1 MTRTTL
7 TPTTATT
14 ARTTE
19 PAAATAQTATSQPSR
34 REETVTVAR
43 SANLS
48 RPGRALLALVALLA
62 VIFGSIA
69 LGVTTSNAQWT
80 PKLALDLEGGTQVI
94 LSPKPQAGEEGKITS
109 KQITDAV
116 KIIRQRVN
124 GSGVSEAEV
133 TTEGSGTSQSIV
145 VSLPG
150 TPDQKTL
157 DLVKA
162 SAELM
167 FRPVLV
173 AADAAPAP
181 AATATPT
188 PSASSSGTATPK
200 ATATKKATA
209 TPKPSATNGRIVPK
223 ALTKAAAI
231 TGSTAPAADPSAA
244 AVTDP
249 SAPAVDPSAAATD
262 PNAAT
267 SDPNAA
273 AAGTASDLA
282 QITEAL
288 YNQFTA
294 ENCSDLEKIQTA
306 PQDPKKP
313 IITCESD
320 GSVKYILGPVEVRG
334 TNIKSATS
342 GMGTTSQGASNGQWL
357 VNLDFDGPGTK
368 AFAAVTERLAGL
380 TGAQN
385 QFAIVLDQLV
395 ISAPTTNERIPG
407 GTAQISGNFT
417 QASATALADQLKFG
431 ALPVTFQ
438 VDTQSQVSA
447 LLGGEQLERG
457 LLAGLIGLI
466 LVVLYSL
473 LQYRAL
479 GLVTVFSLLI
489 AGTFTYGLVVLLGWS
504 QGFRLS
510 LSGVTGLIVAIGI
523 TADSFIVYFE
533 RVRDEV
539 REGRPL
545 RSAVEAAW
553 LRARRTILI
562 SDAVSFLAAV
572 VLYVLAVGG
581 VRGFAFTLGLTT
593 LIDVLVVFLFTK
605 PAVTLLSRT
614 HFFGGGHPLSGF
626 APAQLGRPAPA
637 YAGRG
642 KVRTPAEQL
651 SGPVEK
657 DAPAAPARTGGGQS
671 IAARRAARLAEEKR
685 LAEEQGT
692 DLKDDD
698 PGGSGGSGT
707 NRVAAGRS
715 TKTRRDV

>member
-1 MTRTTL
+1 M
-7 TPTTATT
+7 
-14 ARTTE
+14 
-19 PAAATAQTATSQPSR
+19 
-34 REETVTVAR
+34 AR
-43 SANLS
+43 SANAS

-69 LGVTTSNAQWT
+69 LGATTSDGQWT
-80 PKLALDLEGGTQVI
+80 PKLALDLDGGTQLI
-94 LSPKPQAGEEGKITS
+94 LSPKPAAGEAGKITA

-124 GSGVSEAEV
+124 GTGVSEAEV

-150 TPDQKTL
+150 TPDKKTL
-157 DLVKA
+157 DLVKK

-181 AATATPT
+181 TATVTPT
-188 PSASSSGTATPK
+188 PSGTATPK
-200 ATATKKATA
+200 ATSTSKAKSTSKA
-209 TPKPSATNGRIVPK
+209 TPKASATNGRIVPQ
-223 ALTKAAAI
+223 ALTKAAA
-231 TGSTAPAADPSAA
+231 TKPATAAASDPSAA
-244 AVTDP
+244 ASDP
-249 SAPAVDPSAAATD
+249 SAAAVDPSAAAVD
-262 PNAAT
+262 PNAAPA
-267 SDPNAA
+267 DPNAA
-273 AAGTASDLA
+273 ASAGTASDLA

-288 YNQFTA
+288 GNQFTK
-294 ENCSDLEKIQTA
+294 EDCSDLDALQSA
-306 PQDPKKP
+306 PQDPSKP
-313 IITCESD
+313 IVTCESD
-320 GSVKYILGPVEVRG
+320 GTVKYILGPAEVRG
-334 TNIKSATS
+334 TNIKSATA

-357 VNLDFDGPGTK
+357 VDLNFDGPGTK
-368 AFAAVTERLAGL
+368 AFAKVTERLAGL

-407 GTAQISGNFT
+407 GTAQISGSFT

-438 VDTQSQVSA
+438 VDTQNDVSA

-466 LVVLYSL
+466 LVVIYSL

-489 AGTFTYGLVVLLGWS
+489 AGAFTYGLVVLLGTT

-510 LSGVTGLIVAIGI
+510 LSGVAGLIVAIGI

-553 LRARRTILI
+553 VRARRTILI

-614 HFFGGGHPLSGF
+614 HFFGGGHRLSGF
-626 APAQLGRPAPA
+626 APEQLGRTAPA

-642 KVRTPAEQL
+642 RVRTPADQD
-651 SGPVEK
+651 
-657 DAPAAPARTGGGQS
+657 DAGLARQEASTGSVRGGQS
-671 IAARRAARLAEEKR
+671 IAARRAARLAEEER
-685 LAEEQGT
+685 GT
-692 DLKDDD
+692 DPTDDD
-698 PGGSGGSGT
+698 PGGGSGT
-707 NRVAAGRS
+707 DRVSAGRS
-715 TKTRRDV
+715 TKTRKDV

>member
-1 MTRTTL
+1 
-7 TPTTATT
+7 
-14 ARTTE
+14 
-19 PAAATAQTATSQPSR
+19 
-34 REETVTVAR
+34 VAR
-43 SANLS
+43 SANAS
-48 RPGRALLALVALLA
+48 RPGRALSVLVALLA

-69 LGVTTSNAQWT
+69 LGATTSNAQWT
-80 PKLALDLEGGTQVI
+80 PQLGLDLKGGTQII

-109 KQITDAV
+109 KQIADAV

-124 GSGVSEAEV
+124 GTGVSEAEV
-133 TTEGSGTSQSIV
+133 TTEGSGTSASIV

-150 TPDQKTL
+150 VPDQKTL

-162 SAELM
+162 SAELT

-181 AATATPT
+181 TATATPT
-188 PSASSSGTATPK
+188 PTASGSATPKPSASKKASSS
-200 ATATKKATA
+200 A
-209 TPKPSATNGRIVPK
+209 TPKPSATNGRIVPQ
-223 ALTKAAAI
+223 ALTKAASTAAP
-231 TGSTAPAADPSAA
+231 TGGSTAAAAADPSAA
-244 AVTDP
+244 A
-249 SAPAVDPSAAATD
+249 ADPSAAAAD
-262 PNAAT
+262 PSAAAADPSAT
-267 SDPNAA
+267 ADPNAA

-282 QITEAL
+282 QITEAIG
-288 YNQFTA
+288 NQFTA
-294 ENCSDLEKIQTA
+294 ETCTDLEKVQTA

-313 IITCESD
+313 IVTCETD

-334 TNIKSATS
+334 TDIKSATS

-357 VNLDFDGPGTK
+357 VNLDFNGPGTK
-368 AFAAVTERLAGL
+368 AFAAVTERLATL

-417 QASATALADQLKFG
+417 QTTATALADQLKFG
-431 ALPVTFQ
+431 ALPVSFQ
-438 VDTQSQVSA
+438 VDTQNTISA
-447 LLGGEQLERG
+447 LLGGSDLKHG
-457 LLAGLIGLI
+457 LIAGLIGLI
-466 LVVLYSL
+466 LVVIYSL

-479 GLVTVFSLLI
+479 GLVTVLSLLT
-489 AGTFTYGLVVLLGWS
+489 AGVLTYGLVVLLGWS

-510 LSGVTGLIVAIGI
+510 LAGVTGLIVAIGI

-572 VLYVLAVGG
+572 VLYVLAVGN

-642 KVRTPAEQL
+642 RVRTPAEQVN
-651 SGPVEK
+651 GPAEK
-657 DAPAAPARTGGGQS
+657 GAPAGPARSGQS
-671 IAARRAARLAEEKR
+671 IAARRAARLAEEN
-685 LAEEQGT
+685 LAT
-692 DLKDDD
+692 DQHDD
-698 PGGSGGSGT
+698 PGGSDTDPVS
-707 NRVAAGRS
+707 AGR

>member
-1 MTRTTL
+1 M
-7 TPTTATT
+7 
-14 ARTTE
+14 
-19 PAAATAQTATSQPSR
+19 
-34 REETVTVAR
+34 AR
-43 SANLS
+43 SANAS
-48 RPGRALLALVALLA
+48 RPGRALFVLIALIA

-69 LGVTTSNAQWT
+69 LGATTSNAQWT
-80 PKLALDLEGGTQVI
+80 PKLGLDLKGGTQII
-94 LSPKPQAGEEGKITS
+94 LSPKPQAGEEGKITA
-109 KQITDAV
+109 KQIADAV

-133 TTEGSGTSQSIV
+133 TTEGSGTSASIV

-150 TPDQKTL
+150 VPDQKTL
-157 DLVKA
+157 DLVKK

-181 AATATPT
+181 TATGTPT
-188 PSASSSGTATPK
+188 PSASGTATPK
-200 ATATKKATA
+200 PSASKKASTSKKA
-209 TPKPSATNGRIVPK
+209 TPKPSATNGRIVPQ
-223 ALTKAAAI
+223 ALTKAAA
-231 TGSTAPAADPSAA
+231 TTAPTADSSAA
-244 AVTDP
+244 AA
-249 SAPAVDPSAAATD
+249 SDPSAAATD
-262 PNAAT
+262 PSAAAVDP
-267 SDPNAA
+267 SAAAADPNAA
-273 AAGTASDLA
+273 ATADPNAAATGTASDLA

-288 YNQFTA
+288 GKQFTD
-294 ENCSDLEKIQTA
+294 ENCSNLEAVQSA

-313 IITCESD
+313 IVTCESD
-320 GSVKYILGPVEVRG
+320 GTVKYILGPVEVRG
-334 TNIKSATS
+334 TDIKSATS

-357 VNLDFDGPGTK
+357 VNLDFNGPGTK

-417 QASATALADQLKFG
+417 QTTATALADQLKFG

-438 VDTQSQVSA
+438 IDTQNQISA
-447 LLGGEQLERG
+447 LLGGSDLQHG

-466 LVVLYSL
+466 LVVIYSL

-479 GLVTVFSLLI
+479 GLVTVFSLVT
-489 AGTFTYGLVVLLGWS
+489 AGVLTYGLVVLLGWS

-510 LSGVTGLIVAIGI
+510 LAGVTGLIVAIGI

-562 SDAVSFLAAV
+562 SDTVSFLAAV
-572 VLYVLAVGG
+572 VLYVLAVGN

-626 APAQLGRPAPA
+626 APAQLGRVAPA

-642 KVRTPAEQL
+642 RVRTPAEQV
-651 SGPVEK
+651 SGLAEEK
-657 DAPAAPARTGGGQS
+657 GVPSEPTRSGQS
-671 IAARRAARLAEEKR
+671 IAARRAARLAEEK
-685 LAEEQGT
+685 LGT
-692 DLKDDD
+692 SQDDD
-698 PGGSGGSGT
+698 PGGSDTHPVS
-707 NRVAAGRS
+707 AGRS

>member
-1 MTRTTL
+1 
-7 TPTTATT
+7 
-14 ARTTE
+14 
-19 PAAATAQTATSQPSR
+19 
-34 REETVTVAR
+34 
-43 SANLS
+43 
-48 RPGRALLALVALLA
+48 VALLA

-69 LGVTTSNAQWT
+69 LGATTAEGQWT
-80 PKLALDLEGGTQVI
+80 PKLALDLEGGTQII
-94 LSPKPQAGEEGKITS
+94 LKPKPAAGEEGKVTA

-124 GSGVSEAEV
+124 GTGVSEAEV
-133 TTEGSGTSQSIV
+133 TTEGSGNSQSIV

-150 TPDQKTL
+150 VPDEKTL
-157 DLVKA
+157 NLVKQ
-162 SAELM
+162 SAELT

-181 AATATPT
+181 VPTATPQPSTSATATPK
-188 PSASSSGTATPK
+188 PGASSSPK
-200 ATATKKATA
+200 ATTKA
-209 TPKPSATNGRIVPK
+209 TPKPSATNGRIVPQ
-223 ALTKAAAI
+223 ALTKAAA
-231 TGSTAPAADPSAA
+231 TSPAKPSAAAAAPSAA
-244 AVTDP
+244 AVEP
-249 SAPAVDPSAAATD
+249 SAPAVDP
-262 PNAAT
+262 NAQPA
-267 SDPNAA
+267 DPNAA
-273 AAGTASDLA
+273 AKGTASDLA
-282 QITEAL
+282 QITEAIGK
-288 YNQFTA
+288 QFTE
-294 ENCSDLEKIQTA
+294 ENCSDLEKVQLA

-313 IITCESD
+313 IVTCETD
-320 GSVKYILGPVEVRG
+320 GTVKYILGPVEVRG

-342 GMGTTSQGASNGQWL
+342 GMGTTSQGAANGQWM
-357 VNLDFDGPGTK
+357 VNLDFDGPGTD
-368 AFAAVTERLAGL
+368 AFAKVTERLAGL

-417 QASATALADQLKFG
+417 QTTATALADQLKFG
-431 ALPVTFQ
+431 ALPVSFEVAT
-438 VDTQSQVSA
+438 SNQVSA
-447 LLGGEQLERG
+447 LLGGSELKNG

-466 LVVLYSL
+466 LVVVYSL

-489 AGTFTYGLVVLLGWS
+489 AGVFTYGLVVLLGS
-504 QGFRLS
+504 TQGFRLS
-510 LSGVTGLIVAIGI
+510 LAGVTGLIVAIGI

-553 LRARRTILI
+553 VRARRTILI

-572 VLYVLAVGG
+572 VLYVLAVGN

-614 HFFGGGHPLSGF
+614 HFFGAGHPLSGF
-626 APAQLGRPAPA
+626 SPAQLGHSAPA

-642 KVRTPAEQL
+642 RVRTPAEQVDGL
-651 SGPVEK
+651 VEK
-657 DAPAAPARTGGGQS
+657 GAPTGATRSKEGS
-671 IAARRAARLAEEKR
+671 IAARRAARLAEEKQ
-685 LAEEQGT
+685 AIGT
-692 DLKDDD
+692 MDDD
-698 PGGSGGSGT
+698 PGGSGSGT
-707 NRVAAGRS
+707 DRVTAGRN
-715 TKTRRDV
+715 TNTRRDV

>member
-1 MTRTTL
+1 M
-7 TPTTATT
+7 
-14 ARTTE
+14 
-19 PAAATAQTATSQPSR
+19 
-34 REETVTVAR
+34 AR
-43 SANLS
+43 SANAS
-48 RPGRALLALVALLA
+48 RPGRALFALVALIA

-69 LGVTTSNAQWT
+69 LGATTSNAQWT
-80 PKLALDLEGGTQVI
+80 PKLGLDLKGGTQVI
-94 LSPKPQAGEEGKITS
+94 LKPKPQAGEEGKITS
-109 KQITDAV
+109 QQITDAV

-133 TTEGSGTSQSIV
+133 TTEGSGTSARIV

-150 TPDQKTL
+150 VPDQKTL

-162 SAELM
+162 SAELT

-181 AATATPT
+181 TPTATGTPEPT
-188 PSASSSGTATPK
+188 PSGSATATPK
-200 ATATKKATA
+200 ASTKASPSV

-223 ALTKAAAI
+223 ALTKAAA
-231 TGSTAPAADPSAA
+231 TTAPTASAADPSAA
-244 AVTDP
+244 ASDP
-249 SAPAVDPSAAATD
+249 SAPAVDPSAAAD

-267 SDPNAA
+267 PDPNAA
-273 AAGTASDLA
+273 AKGTASDLA
-282 QITEAL
+282 QITDAL
-288 YNQFTA
+288 GKQFTE
-294 ENCSDLEKIQTA
+294 ENCSNLEAVQSA

-313 IITCESD
+313 IVTCETD

-417 QASATALADQLKFG
+417 QTTATALADQLKFG
-431 ALPVTFQ
+431 ALPVSFQ
-438 VDTQSQVSA
+438 VDTQSQISA
-447 LLGGEQLERG
+447 LLGGSDLEHG

-466 LVVLYSL
+466 LVVIYSL

-479 GLVTVFSLLI
+479 GFVTVFSLAT
-489 AGTFTYGLVVLLGWS
+489 AGVLTYGLVVLLGWS

-510 LSGVTGLIVAIGI
+510 LAGVCGLIVAIGI

-545 RSAVEAAW
+545 KSAVEAAW

-562 SDAVSFLAAV
+562 SDTVSFLAAV
-572 VLYVLAVGG
+572 VLYILAVGN

-593 LIDVLVVFLFTK
+593 LIDVIVVFLFTK

-626 APAQLGRPAPA
+626 APTQLGRVAAPA

-642 KVRTPAEQL
+642 RVRTPVEQVGGL
-651 SGPVEK
+651 AEK
-657 DAPAAPARTGGGQS
+657 DAAASPARSGQS
-671 IAARRAARLAEEKR
+671 IAARRAAARK
-685 LAEEQGT
+685 AEEQRGT
-692 DLKDDD
+692 D
-698 PGGSGGSGT
+698 PGGGT
-707 NRVAAGRS
+707 GTDRVSAGR
-715 TKTRRDV
+715 TTDTRRDV

>member
-1 MTRTTL
+1 
-7 TPTTATT
+7 
-14 ARTTE
+14 
-19 PAAATAQTATSQPSR
+19 
-34 REETVTVAR
+34 
-43 SANLS
+43 
-48 RPGRALLALVALLA
+48 

-69 LGVTTSNAQWT
+69 LGVATSNAQWT
-80 PKLALDLEGGTQVI
+80 PKLALDLEGGTQLI
-94 LSPKPQAGEEGKITS
+94 LSPKPQAGEEGKITA

-157 DLVKA
+157 DLVKK

-181 AATATPT
+181 TATPT
-188 PSASSSGTATPK
+188 PSASGTATPKASGTATPK
-200 ATATKKATA
+200 ATASKKAA
-209 TPKPSATNGRIVPK
+209 VTPKPSTTNGRIVPK
-223 ALTKAAAI
+223 ALTKAAAT
-231 TGSTAPAADPSAA
+231 TGPTASAANPTAPAANPSAA
-244 AVTDP
+244 P
-249 SAPAVDPSAAATD
+249 TD

-267 SDPNAA
+267 TDPNAA
-273 AAGTASDLA
+273 AAGTASDLK

-294 ENCSDLEKIQTA
+294 ENCSDLEKVQSA

-313 IITCESD
+313 IVTCESD

-342 GMGTTSQGASNGQWL
+342 GMGTTRQGASNGQWL
-357 VNLDFDGPGTK
+357 VDLNFDGPGTK
-368 AFAAVTERLAGL
+368 AFAAVTDRLAGL

-395 ISAPTTNERIPG
+395 ISAPTTNERIPN

-417 QASATALADQLKFG
+417 QESATALADQLKFG

-438 VDTQSQVSA
+438 VDTSNKVSA
-447 LLGGEQLERG
+447 LLGGEQLQRG

-466 LVVLYSL
+466 LVVIYSL

-489 AGTFTYGLVVLLGWS
+489 AGTFTYGLVVLLGWT

-605 PAVTLLSRT
+605 PMVTLLSRT

-626 APAQLGRPAPA
+626 GPVQLGRPAPA

-657 DAPAAPARTGGGQS
+657 GAPAAPARTGGGQS

>member
-1 MTRTTL
+1 
-7 TPTTATT
+7 
-14 ARTTE
+14 
-19 PAAATAQTATSQPSR
+19 
-34 REETVTVAR
+34 VAR
-43 SANLS
+43 SANAS

-69 LGVTTSNAQWT
+69 LGATTSDGQWT
-80 PKLALDLEGGTQVI
+80 PKLALDLEGGTQII
-94 LSPKPQAGEEGKITS
+94 LSPKPAAGEEGKITA

-133 TTEGSGTSQSIV
+133 TTEGSGNSQSIV

-150 TPDQKTL
+150 VPDQKTVN
-157 DLVKA
+157 LVKA
-162 SAELM
+162 SAELT

-173 AADAAPAP
+173 AAEAAPAP
-181 AATATPT
+181 VPTPTPT
-188 PSASSSGTATPK
+188 PSGSATPK
-200 ATATKKATA
+200 ATETGKAKP
-209 TPKPSATNGRIVPK
+209 TPKPSATNGRVVPQ
-223 ALTKAAAI
+223 ALTKAA
-231 TGSTAPAADPSAA
+231 GTAGPTAAAGDPSQAADPSAA
-244 AVTDP
+244 AVDP
-249 SAPAVDPSAAATD
+249 STPAVDPNT
-262 PNAAT
+262 PPV
-267 SDPNAA
+267 DPNAA
-273 AAGTASDLA
+273 AAGTASDLS
-282 QITEAL
+282 QIDEAL
-288 YNQFTA
+288 SKQFT
-294 ENCSDLEKIQTA
+294 EEDCSDLEAVQTA
-306 PQDPKKP
+306 KQDLTKP
-313 IITCESD
+313 IVTCETD
-320 GSVKYILGPVEVRG
+320 GTVKYILGPVEVRG

-357 VNLDFDGPGTK
+357 VNLEFDGTGTK
-368 AFAAVTERLAGL
+368 AFADVTSRLASL

-417 QASATALADQLKFG
+417 QTTATALADQLKFG
-431 ALPVTFQ
+431 ALPVSFQ
-438 VDTQSQVSA
+438 VDTQNQVSA
-447 LLGGEQLERG
+447 LLGGEQLQRG

-466 LVVLYSL
+466 LVVIYSL

-479 GLVTVFSLLI
+479 GMVTVFSLLI
-489 AGTFTYGLVVLLGWS
+489 AGVFAYGLVVLLGTT
-504 QGFRLS
+504 QGYRLS

-605 PAVTLLSRT
+605 PAVTVLSRT
-614 HFFGGGHPLSGF
+614 HFFSAGHPLSGF
-626 APAQLGRPAPA
+626 APEQLGRVGTP

-642 KVRTPAEQL
+642 RVRTPVDTQADQG
-651 SGPVEK
+651 SGLVEK
-657 DAPAAPARTGGGQS
+657 GAPTGRARDGQS
-671 IAARRAARLAEEKR
+671 IAARRAARLAEQ
-685 LAEEQGT
+685 QGA
-692 DLKDDD
+692 DPQDDD
-698 PGGSGGSGT
+698 PGGSDGSGT
-707 NRVAAGRS
+707 NRVAAGRL
-715 TKTRRDV
+715 TKTRKDV

>member
-1 MTRTTL
+1 M
-7 TPTTATT
+7 
-14 ARTTE
+14 
-19 PAAATAQTATSQPSR
+19 
-34 REETVTVAR
+34 AR
-43 SANLS
+43 SANAS
-48 RPGRALLALVALLA
+48 RPSRALLALVALLA

-69 LGVTTSNAQWT
+69 LGATTSDGQWT
-80 PKLALDLEGGTQVI
+80 PKLALDLEGGTQII
-94 LSPKPQAGEEGKITS
+94 LSPKPQAGEAGKITAQ
-109 KQITDAV
+109 QITDAV

-124 GSGVSEAEV
+124 GTGVSEAEV
-133 TTEGSGTSQSIV
+133 TTEGSGTSASIV

-150 TPDQKTL
+150 VPDQKTL
-157 DLVKA
+157 DLVKK
-162 SAELM
+162 SAELT

-173 AADAAPAP
+173 AADAAPVVTP
-181 AATATPT
+181 TATATPE
-188 PSASSSGTATPK
+188 PSASGTATPK
-200 ATATKKATA
+200 ATPKASATTEA
-209 TPKPSATNGRIVPK
+209 TPKPSETNGRIVPQ
-223 ALTKAAAI
+223 ALTKAAA
-231 TGSTAPAADPSAA
+231 TTAATPDATASAADPSATEA
-244 AVTDP
+244 ADP
-249 SAPAVDPSAAATD
+249 TAD
-262 PNAAT
+262 PNATTA
-267 SDPNAA
+267 DPNAA
-273 AAGTASDLA
+273 AAGTASDLS

-288 YNQFTA
+288 YKQFTD
-294 ENCSDLEKIQTA
+294 ETCSDLDAVQSA
-306 PQDPKKP
+306 PQDPKKV
-313 IITCESD
+313 IVTCESD
-320 GSVKYILGPVEVRG
+320 GTVKYLLGPVEVRG
-334 TNIKSATS
+334 TNIKSATA

-385 QFAIVLDQLV
+385 QFAIVLDQVV

-417 QASATALADQLKFG
+417 QTTATALADQLKFG
-431 ALPVTFQ
+431 ALPVSFQ
-438 VDTQSQVSA
+438 VDTQNQVSA

-457 LLAGLIGLI
+457 LLAGLIGMI
-466 LVVLYSL
+466 LVVIYSL

-489 AGTFTYGLVVLLGWS
+489 AGTFAYGLVVLLGWS

-510 LSGVTGLIVAIGI
+510 LSGVAGLIVAIGI

-572 VLYVLAVGG
+572 VLYILAVGG

-605 PAVTLLSRT
+605 PTVTLLSRT

-626 APAQLGRPAPA
+626 APEQLGRTTAA

-642 KVRTPAEQL
+642 RVRTPADQV

-657 DAPAAPARTGGGQS
+657 GAPVGSARGSGQS

-685 LAEEQGT
+685 NAE
-692 DLKDDD
+692 LNDDD
-698 PGGSGGSGT
+698 PGGSGG
-707 NRVAAGRS
+707 RVAAGRN
-715 TKTRRDV
+715 THTRRDV

>member
-1 MTRTTL
+1 
-7 TPTTATT
+7 
-14 ARTTE
+14 
-19 PAAATAQTATSQPSR
+19 
-34 REETVTVAR
+34 VAR
-43 SANLS
+43 SANAS
-48 RPGRALLALVALLA
+48 RPGRALLVLVALLA

-69 LGVTTSNAQWT
+69 LGATTSDGQWT
-80 PKLALDLEGGTQVI
+80 PKLALDLEGGTQMI
-94 LSPKPQAGEEGKITS
+94 LSPKPQAGEEGKITA

-150 TPDQKTL
+150 VPDQKTVN
-157 DLVKA
+157 LVKQ
-162 SAELM
+162 SAELT

-181 AATATPT
+181 APTATPT
-188 PSASSSGTATPK
+188 ASGTATPK
-200 ATATKKATA
+200 PTATGKAKATPKSSA

-223 ALTKAAAI
+223 ALTKAAS
-231 TGSTAPAADPSAA
+231 TTAPAASAADPSAPAAADPSAPADPSATADPSAA
-244 AVTDP
+244 AP
-249 SAPAVDPSAAATD
+249 
-262 PNAAT
+262 
-267 SDPNAA
+267 DPNAA
-273 AAGTASDLA
+273 AAGTASDLK

-288 YNQFTA
+288 YKQFTE
-294 ENCSDLEKIQTA
+294 ENCSDLDAVRSA
-306 PQDPKKP
+306 PQDPTKP
-313 IITCESD
+313 IVTCESD
-320 GSVKYILGPVEVRG
+320 GTVKYILGPVEVRG

-357 VNLDFDGPGTK
+357 VNLNFDGPGTK
-368 AFAAVTERLAGL
+368 AFASVTDRLAGL

-385 QFAIVLDQLV
+385 QFAIVLDHVV

-417 QASATALADQLKFG
+417 QATATALADQLKFG
-431 ALPVTFQ
+431 ALPVSFV
-438 VDTQSQVSA
+438 VDTSSHVSA
-447 LLGGEQLERG
+447 LLGGEQLQRG

-466 LVVLYSL
+466 LVVIYSL

-479 GLVTVFSLLI
+479 GLVTVSSLVI

-510 LSGVTGLIVAIGI
+510 LSGVAGLIVAIGI

-572 VLYVLAVGG
+572 VLYALAVGG

-605 PAVTLLSRT
+605 PMVTLLSRT

-626 APAQLGRPAPA
+626 APEQLGRVSPA

-642 KVRTPAEQL
+642 RVRTPADQAG
-651 SGPVEK
+651 SPEK
-657 DAPAAPARTGGGQS
+657 GAPEAARSGQS
-671 IAARRAARLAEEKR
+671 IAARRAAARR
-685 LAEEQGT
+685 AEEQGR

-698 PGGSGGSGT
+698 PGGT
-707 NRVAAGRS
+707 DRVSAGRS
-715 TKTRRDV
+715 NDTRRDV

>member
-1 MTRTTL
+1 
-7 TPTTATT
+7 
-14 ARTTE
+14 
-19 PAAATAQTATSQPSR
+19 
-34 REETVTVAR
+34 VAR
-43 SANLS
+43 SANVS
-48 RPGRALLALVALLA
+48 RPGRALLALLALLA

-69 LGVTTSNAQWT
+69 LGATTSDGQWT

-94 LSPKPQAGEEGKITS
+94 LSPKPQAGEEGKITAQ
-109 KQITDAV
+109 QITDAV

-133 TTEGSGTSQSIV
+133 TTEGSGASQRIV

-150 TPDQKTL
+150 VPDEKTL
-157 DLVKA
+157 NLVKQ
-162 SAELM
+162 SAELT

-181 AATATPT
+181 QPTPTATPE
-188 PSASSSGTATPK
+188 PSASGTATPK
-200 ATATKKATA
+200 ASASATA
-209 TPKPSATNGRIVPK
+209 TPKPSATNGRIVPR
-223 ALTKAAAI
+223 ALTKAAA
-231 TGSTAPAADPSAA
+231 TTAPTEAASDPSAA
-244 AVTDP
+244 AADP
-249 SAPAVDPSAAATD
+249 SAPAVDPSAPAVD
-262 PNAAT
+262 PNAAAP
-267 SDPNAA
+267 DPNAA
-273 AAGTASDLA
+273 AAGTASDLS

-288 YNQFTA
+288 GKQFT
-294 ENCSDLEKIQTA
+294 EETCTDLEAVQSA

-313 IITCESD
+313 IVTCESD

-334 TNIKSATS
+334 TNIQSATA

-385 QFAIVLDQLV
+385 QFAIVLDQVV

-417 QASATALADQLKFG
+417 QTTATALADQLKFG
-431 ALPVTFQ
+431 ALPVSFQ
-438 VDTQSQVSA
+438 TDTQQQISA
-447 LLGGEQLERG
+447 LLGGEQLQRG

-466 LVVLYSL
+466 LVVIYSL

-489 AGTFTYGLVVLLGWS
+489 AGVVTYGLVVLLGWS

-510 LSGVTGLIVAIGI
+510 LSGVAGLIVAIGI

-539 REGRPL
+539 RDGRPL
-545 RSAVEAAW
+545 KSAVEAAW

-572 VLYVLAVGG
+572 VLYVLAVGN

-593 LIDVLVVFLFTK
+593 LVDVLVVFLFTK
-605 PAVTLLSRT
+605 PAVSLMART
-614 HFFGGGHPLSGF
+614 HFFGDGHRLSGF
-626 APAQLGRPAPA
+626 APEQLGRVAPA

-642 KVRTPAEQL
+642 RTRTPAEQVGSL
-651 SGPVEK
+651 EKGAPVG
-657 DAPAAPARTGGGQS
+657 AARGGGQS

-685 LAEEQGT
+685 NAGPP
-692 DLKDDD
+692 DDD
-698 PGGSGGSGT
+698 PGTGASGT
-707 NRVAAGRS
+707 DRVSAGRTS
-715 TKTRRDV
+715 TRKDA